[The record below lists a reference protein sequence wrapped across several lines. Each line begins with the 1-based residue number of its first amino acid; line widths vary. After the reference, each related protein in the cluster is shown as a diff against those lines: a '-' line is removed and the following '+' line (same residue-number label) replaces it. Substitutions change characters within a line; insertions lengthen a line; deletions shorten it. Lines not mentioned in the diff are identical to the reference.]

1 MSIYNMIY
9 PSSSTSLSDVENH
22 CLLSPTLSS
31 LITDFEAESLTFP
44 SFVPVFPYLP
54 NIRVP
59 PPLVLPEI
67 PLRERRG
74 FLEFIHITPG
84 SAFGSESQIPAKGQL
99 EPRAGSL
106 PRRRRA
112 STVTK
117 PISTPTSIH
126 ESRTFDF
133 AALS

>member
-1 MSIYNMIY
+1 MSIYNMNY
-9 PSSSTSLSDVENH
+9 PSSSIENH
-22 CLLSPTLSS
+22 CLSSP
-31 LITDFEAESLTFP
+31 LITDFETESLTLP
-44 SFVPVFPYLP
+44 SFVPAFPYLP
-54 NIRVP
+54 NIHVP

-84 SAFGSESQIPAKGQL
+84 SAYASESQMPAKGQL

-112 STVTK
+112 STITK
-117 PISTPTSIH
+117 PITLTHIH
-126 ESRTFDF
+126 EPRAFDF
-133 AALS
+133 ATSL

>member
-1 MSIYNMIY
+1 MHH
-9 PSSSTSLSDVENH
+9 SSTSSLSDIENPH
-22 CLLSPTLSS
+22 SSHTLSS
-31 LITDFEAESLTFP
+31 LITDFETESLNF
-44 SFVPVFPYLP
+44 SSLVPVFPYLP
-54 NIRVP
+54 NIRV

-84 SAFGSESQIPAKGQL
+84 SGFVSESQMPAKGQL

-117 PISTPTSIH
+117 PITLTSIH
-126 ESRTFDF
+126 EPRTFDF
-133 AALS
+133 ATSL